1 MFGSAKNTVWDI
13 EIIQDDLN
21 IVDHHIDLLNAITFS
36 LFNKIF
42 NLFIFLGS
50 IYLNDRSSNFIF
62 DFTDT

>member
-50 IYLNDRSSNFIF
+50 IYLMIDLLIHF
-62 DFTDT
+62 